1 MQVQKSPVTYPPHF
15 NKYIDL
21 VKSEDLNFILS
32 GQAKE
37 AESFFNEIPAEKWYY
52 KYEVDKWSIKEVVQH
67 ITDTERVFSYRAL
80 AFSRK
85 DPNIIPSFDENEYT
99 KNSNA
104 CNKDSKDLIEEFL
117 AVRKSDQ
124 LLFKGF
130 SEEQLNTMG
139 KASSYEMD
147 VKSIGYMIAGHFAH
161 HIKILN
167 ERYLR

>member
-1 MQVQKSPVTYPPHF
+1 MQVQKPSVAYPPHF
-15 NKYIDL
+15 NKYIEL
-21 VKSEDLNFILS
+21 VKNEDLNFILS
-32 GQAKE
+32 EQAKE
-37 AESFFNEIPAEKWYY
+37 AESFFNAIPAEKWSY
-52 KYEVDKWSIKEVVQH
+52 KYGEEKWSIKEVVQH
-67 ITDTERVFSYRAL
+67 ITDTERVFGYRAL

-104 CNKDSKDLIEEFL
+104 GNKDSKDLIEEFL

-130 SEEQLNTMG
+130 SEEQLHTTG

-147 VKSIGYMIAGHFAH
+147 VRSVGYMIAGHFAH
-161 HIKILN
+161 HITILK
-167 ERYLR
+167 ERYLG